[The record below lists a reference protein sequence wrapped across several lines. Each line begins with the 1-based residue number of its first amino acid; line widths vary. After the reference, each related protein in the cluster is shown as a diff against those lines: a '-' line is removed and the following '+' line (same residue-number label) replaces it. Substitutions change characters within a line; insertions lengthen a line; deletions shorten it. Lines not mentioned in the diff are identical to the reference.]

1 MDIRRWLRHLT
12 APQWWVLRAF
22 DRATLDAIEEAV
34 ARSESRHRG
43 ELRFV
48 VEGGLPVLRLWRRT
62 TPRERAIEL
71 FSQLRVWDT
80 AENSGIL
87 IYVQMADRCVEV
99 VADRG
104 IAALVDHEEWEDIC
118 RAMEQDFRAGDYR
131 RGALDAITIA
141 GELLARHLP
150 ARSVNPDELP
160 DRPFVV

>member
-1 MDIRRWLRHLT
+1 MDIRRWLRHLM

-22 DRATLDAIEEAV
+22 DRATLDAIQQAV

-48 VEGGLPVLRLWRRT
+48 VEGGLPVLHLWRRA

-71 FSQLRVWDT
+71 FSALRVWDT

-104 IAALVDHEEWEDIC
+104 IAALVDHEAWENIC
-118 RAMEQDFRAGDYR
+118 RAMEQAFHAGDYR
-131 RGALDAITIA
+131 RGALAAIAAA
-141 GELLARHLP
+141 GELLAHHLP
-150 ARSVNPDELP
+150 ARSVNPDELS
-160 DRPFVV
+160 DRPLVV

>member
-22 DRATLDAIEEAV
+22 DRATLDAIQDAV

-48 VEGGLPVLRLWRRT
+48 VEGGLPVLHLWRRA

-71 FSQLRVWDT
+71 FSALRIWDT

-87 IYVQMADRCVEV
+87 VYVQMADRCVEI

-104 IAALVDHEEWEDIC
+104 IAAHVAQGEWERIC
-118 RAMEQDFRAGDYR
+118 RGMEQAFHAGDYR
-131 RGALDAITIA
+131 RGSIDALGAA
-141 GELLARHLP
+141 SELLERYLP
-150 ARSVNPDELP
+150 AGAANADELP
-160 DRPFVV
+160 DRPLVF